1 MNGVNK
7 TLYIP
12 LYGKALVSKRN
23 LILHDPK
30 AEEIWEKEQ
39 FPLKGKA
46 ASKWLAFYMAMR
58 AYVFDT
64 WVQEALEKDP
74 DAMVLHIGCGLDSRI
89 ERVGGGAH
97 WYDVDFP
104 AVIEER
110 KKYYAETEK
119 YTMLGTDASKT
130 EWMASIPSDKKVIVV
145 MEGISMYIPFQELTN
160 LLKEL
165 NNHFPEVKILM
176 DCYTVFAAKVSK
188 YKNPIREVG
197 VSATYGLDEP
207 LKLAKEAGIFFV
219 KEHTMT
225 PDEKIQEL
233 QGFERKFFKKM
244 MAGKFSEKLYRLY
257 EFTGRDS
264 K

>member
-12 LYGKALVSKRN
+12 LYGKALVSQRK

-64 WVQEALEKDP
+64 WVKEALEKEP
-74 DAMVLHIGCGLDSRI
+74 DAMVLHIGCGMDSRI
-89 ERVGGGAH
+89 ERIGGAAC
-97 WYDVDFP
+97 WCDVDFP

-110 KKYYAETEK
+110 KKYYAETEN
-119 YTMLGTDASKT
+119 YIMLGTDASKK
-130 EWMASIPSDKKVIVV
+130 EWITSLPSDKKVIVV

-165 NNHFPEVKILM
+165 NRHFPEVKILM
-176 DCYTVFAAKVSK
+176 DCYTVFGAKISK

-197 VSATYGLDEP
+197 VSLTYGVDEP
-207 LKLAKEAGIFFV
+207 IKLAEEAGVFFV
-219 KEHTMT
+219 KEHAMT
-225 PDEKIQEL
+225 PNEKIQEL
-233 QGFERKFFKKM
+233 QGFERRFFKKM
-244 MAGKFSEKLYRLY
+244 MAGKISKKLYRLY
-257 EFTGRDS
+257 EFTGIGS